1 MHAHTSSKLPT
12 WQVWLLFAVDWHDI
26 AVEVAESVH
35 HAQNLKKGCAQFRKL
50 PVTV

>member
-1 MHAHTSSKLPT
+1 MAA
-12 WQVWLLFAVDWHDI
+12 VAVDWHDI

-35 HAQNLKKGCAQFRKL
+35 HAQNLKKRCAQFRKQ